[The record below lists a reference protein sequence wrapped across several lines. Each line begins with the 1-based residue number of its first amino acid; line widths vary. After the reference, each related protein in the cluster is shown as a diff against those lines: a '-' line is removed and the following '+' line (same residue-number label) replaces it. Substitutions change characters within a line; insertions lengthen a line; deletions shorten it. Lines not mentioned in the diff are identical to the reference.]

1 VHRLGLR
8 LTLVSGREPL
18 VRLLVT
24 AAAVAIGVAIMLAV
38 LADFHAFRV
47 SSNRPSWESTTG
59 KAVSAGSA
67 SAPHSELWNYS
78 NDIYR
83 GRTIERLDVARLGP
97 GAPVPPGIYGPPAA
111 GQYYASPALAALI
124 RSAPANQLGDRFP
137 GHLAGTIGSA
147 ALTGPDELA
156 IYIGYA
162 PARLGRLP
170 ATMVVSTISTAAG
183 RQVWTSYFRDAFLVG
198 AIAFVFPILI
208 LVGTATRLAAARRE
222 ERYAALRLVGATNRQ
237 IGVISS
243 VDAVVSAL
251 IGTLAGIAIFTAL
264 RPVLAHTAITSERYF
279 YSQVTPTAAGY
290 LAVLIAVPAAS
301 AIAALIS
308 LRRVRIS
315 PLGVSRR
322 VTPSPPSAWR
332 IAPLLIGIVL
342 FILGI
347 ALTTKQQIGVPIF
360 PGLIIILIGL
370 VTGGPWLTAQ
380 SARLFGR
387 LVAGTSPLLASRRL
401 ADNPKAAFR
410 SVTGLVLAVF
420 LGTLVAGLLPAIESI
435 TASPRASALSNVLL
449 DGFMAAPI
457 CGNNVNCTGQG
468 PGPGQVPG
476 GGPPSV
482 LRQRQRIALEGLPP
496 ATGASLLRR
505 LATFSGAAVIPIYSL
520 PQDGI
525 LRAQGP
531 GGGPGA
537 GRGSPPLYNAVISCQ
552 GLHELAVLGRCA
564 PGRRVI
570 KVSTLNLIMSD
581 NPYYSSQPIADAS
594 NPAAAAGVSG
604 LYLQAVLIK
613 VSSQGALERVRTFL
627 VTHTPLSASGT
638 APRTFGEAVQARQ
651 GVATTVQRLIDVAVV
666 LTLVVAGCS
675 LAVAVGGSLVER
687 KRPFTLLR
695 VTGTP
700 VSTLYRVVFLEAV
713 LPLAAATIVAGGM
726 AYALSVLTVQ
736 AIAPAGTPVPVPGQ
750 AYYVTMAA
758 GLAASLLVIGSSLPL
773 LGRITGPAS
782 VRFE

>member
-1 VHRLGLR
+1 MHRLGLR

-59 KAVSAGSA
+59 KAVNAGSA

-97 GAPVPPGIYGPPAA
+97 GAPVPPGISGLPAA

-147 ALTGPDELA
+147 ALTGPDELV

-162 PARLGRLP
+162 PARLARLP

-183 RQVWTSYFRDAFLVG
+183 RQVWTSYFRDAFLAG

-264 RPVLAHTAITSERYF
+264 RPALAHTAITSERYF
-279 YSQVTPTAAGY
+279 YSQVTPTAVGY

-322 VTPSPPSAWR
+322 VTPPPPSAWR

-347 ALTTKQQIGVPIF
+347 ALTTKQQIGGPIF

-435 TASPRASALSNVLL
+435 TASPRATALSNVLL

-468 PGPGQVPG
+468 PGPGEVPG

-520 PQDGI
+520 PQDGN
-525 LRAQGP
+525 LQAQGP
-531 GGGPGA
+531 GGPGA
-537 GRGSPPLYNAVISCQ
+537 GPGSPPLYNAVISCQ
-552 GLHELAVLGRCA
+552 GLRELAVLGRCA
-564 PGRRVI
+564 PGRGAI

-581 NPYYSSQPIADAS
+581 NPYYSSQPIAGAS
-594 NPAAAAGVSG
+594 NPAAASGVSG

-613 VSSQGALERVRTFL
+613 VNSQGALERVRTFL

-651 GVATTVQRLIDVAVV
+651 GVAMTVQRLIDVAVV

-700 VSTLYRVVFLEAV
+700 ASALYRVVFLEAV

-736 AIAPAGTPVPVPGQ
+736 KIAPAGTPVPVPGQ

-758 GLAASLLVIGSSLPL
+758 GLVASLLVIGSSLPL